1 MFQPVHQSSLLPFHP
16 FTQSH
21 PSFPPHPIQSFD
33 FRTLIHSHGIKTFIC
48 VSPPAWSRFERR
60 KQTCTRW
67 RRDGKGWS
75 SPRSRARCSSNRL
88 FRTVTRSTLIS
99 NDNFLYRLLSF
110 FFFFYYFSFFS
121 SLFSIFSLRFRL
133 YYFSFCP
140 LSKRR
145 GMECVITGMNG
156 SFLVSLLFIFFLFF
170 KKGIKNKI
178 VFIFLIVRY

>member
-21 PSFPPHPIQSFD
+21 PPPLPSHSIQSPD
-33 FRTLIHSHGIKTFIC
+33 FRTLIHSHGIKTFIY
-48 VSPPAWSRFERR
+48 VSPPAWSRVEWR

-67 RRDGKGWS
+67 WRDGKGWS

-99 NDNFLYRLLSF
+99 NVNFLYRLFSFLFLLF
-110 FFFFYYFSFFS
+110 FFLFFSIFRLRFQLFYFSF
-121 SLFSIFSLRFRL
+121 R
-133 YYFSFCP
+133 P
-140 LSKRR
+140 LSKRK

-156 SFLVSLLFIFFLFF
+156 SFLSCHLFFFLF
-170 KKGIKNKI
+170 
-178 VFIFLIVRY
+178 